1 MKRSLVIAVDY
12 GQKWPV
18 GDIMSSDPRPD
29 WDAIISSELR
39 DRLTGWAAF
48 FNDHMDWETGLF
60 GSEER
65 RAWFDR
71 EGLSLLYAL
80 QEEAGESYE
89 FELRI

>member
-18 GDIMSSDPRPD
+18 SDIMSSDPRPD
-29 WDAIISSELR
+29 WDAIISPELCG
-39 DRLTGWAAF
+39 RLTGWAIF

-80 QEEAGESYE
+80 QENVGDAYD